1 MNELESKFNAKYSR
15 CLSNFETMSIDTSQP
30 NKPPLC
36 SDTHY
41 KSYNF
46 DEIVKEEY
54 PDKHPASPDTLIIK
68 NNKVYCVEFKNL
80 TRKKVNRYKKN
91 LQEKLQQGTEVLL
104 KILDDLSIK
113 PKNLKFIFCV
123 VYKESKNKYTYA
135 SNIENKVSHFGLKD
149 ADKYD
154 FYQHIYTQPVTFF
167 RQQFIDKIDKNLP
180 C

>member
-15 CLSNFETMSIDTSQP
+15 YLSNFKTMSIDISQP
-30 NKPPLC
+30 NKLPLC

-41 KSYNF
+41 ESYNF
-46 DEIVKEEY
+46 DKIVKEEY

-68 NNKVYCVEFKNL
+68 NNKVYCVEFRNL
-80 TRKKVNRYKKN
+80 TKIKVNKHKKN
-91 LQEKLQQGTEVLL
+91 LQEKLQQGAEVLL
-104 KILDDLSIK
+104 KILNDLSIE

-123 VYKESKNKYTYA
+123 VYKENKYTYA
-135 SNIENKVSHFGLKD
+135 SDIENRSSHFGLKD
-149 ADKYD
+149 ADKHS

-167 RQQFIDKIDKNLP
+167 RQQFREKINQNLP